1 MLLRRYIF
9 LGRNVENKEIIDA
22 LNALIEIARLAK
34 EQPDAPILAARYTVY
49 GMVGVAFLTLIG
61 QLITTRLLIKS
72 EMRKVLTQIT
82 AEKESDLMI
91 EWNRNIQDLVT
102 DLLVATDP
110 QLELEKLNKV
120 KIIGC
125 AHKLNLMLNL
135 NVLSHDQL
143 NNAINNL
150 ALNTTGWGGGNSI
163 LDLQDEVIKST
174 KQVIYQPKI

>member
-1 MLLRRYIF
+1 M
-9 LGRNVENKEIIDA
+9 ENKEIIDA

-34 EQPDAPILAARYTVY
+34 EQPDTPILAARYTVY

-110 QLELEKLNKV
+110 QLELEKLKKV
-120 KIIGC
+120 NIIGC

-135 NVLSHDQL
+135 NVRSHDQL

-150 ALNTTGWGGGNSI
+150 ALNTTGWGGRKFNIGF
-163 LDLQDEVIKST
+163 T
-174 KQVIYQPKI
+174 R